1 MQNKQSSSA
10 SYPLL
15 ATMAVLGLTV
25 VFVGGA
31 RIAHSQKISKI
42 EIEQGRDMLRQV
54 KSELVKTYYDPS
66 FHGFDT
72 EARFKQADEMI
83 KKAQSNGQVFG
94 IIAQALLE
102 LNDSHTIFFPPRRA
116 ARVEYGWQMKAV
128 GDGCYVSAV
137 KPGSDAEAKGL
148 SVGDKVL
155 SIDGRPLDRSKVWLA
170 KYLYYTLR
178 PQPGMSLVVEKPDG
192 QEQQVVVQAKV
203 REGKKILNFT
213 GNDNGEDIWNEMR
226 EEQAEARL
234 HRHRFHEIG
243 EDLVIWKMP
252 QFDLME
258 EEVGDKAGKFRNR
271 KALILDLRGNGGGYV
286 KTLEWLAGYFFP
298 QDITIAELKGRKK
311 MKPVT
316 ARGRGNQIFK
326 GQLVVLVDGDS
337 GSAAELFA
345 RLVQLEK
352 RGMVIGDR
360 SAGAVM
366 RSIYYPLQLGVDKVI
381 PFGLSV
387 TDADVVMADGK
398 SLEHSGVT
406 PNELVLPSAADM
418 ANKRDP
424 VLARA
429 AALVGV
435 NLDPEK
441 AGSLFPIEWRK

>member
-1 MQNKQSSSA
+1 MHDKPSSSA
-10 SYPLL
+10 RCRLL
-15 ATMAVLGLTV
+15 ATLAAFGLTV
-25 VFVGGA
+25 VFVGGVPIA
-31 RIAHSQKISKI
+31 RSQKISNL

-54 KSELVKTYYDPS
+54 KSELGKNYYDPS
-66 FHGFDT
+66 FHGFDP

-83 KKAQSNGQVFG
+83 KKAQSQGQVFG

-102 LNDSHTIFFPPRRA
+102 LNDSHTIFFPPRRT

-128 GDGCYVSAV
+128 GDGCYVSAI

-148 SVGDKVL
+148 RVGDKVL

-178 PQPGMSLVVEKPDG
+178 PQPGMALVVEKPDG
-192 QEQQVVVQAKV
+192 QQQQLVVQAKV
-203 REGKKILNFT
+203 RELKKILNFT
-213 GNDNGEDIWNEMR
+213 GSDNGEDVWNEIR
-226 EEQAEARL
+226 EGQAEDRL
-234 HRHRFHEIG
+234 NRHRFHEMG
-243 EDLVIWKMP
+243 EDLFIWKMP

-258 EEVGDKAGKFRNR
+258 EEVGDKVGKFRNH

-286 KTLEWLAGYFFP
+286 KTLEWLAGHFFP
-298 QDITIAELKGRKK
+298 QDIKIAELNGRKK
-311 MKPVT
+311 RKPIT
-316 ARGRGNQIFK
+316 AKGRGDQIFK

-352 RGMVIGDR
+352 RGTVIGDR

-366 RSIYYPLQLGVDKVI
+366 QSMYYPLQLGVDKVI
-381 PFGLSV
+381 SFGLSI
-387 TDADVVMADGK
+387 TNADVIMADGK
-398 SLEHSGVT
+398 SLEHNGVT

-418 ANKRDP
+418 ANRRDP
-424 VLARA
+424 VMTRA